1 MTSEWAKLS
10 VSGITVELKSQIS
23 DNILYFVFLNFSK
36 ENISCLLTSYSF
48 FDPKAMVN
56 ACLCNLGSLGNK

>member
-23 DNILYFVFLNFSK
+23 DSILYFVFLNFSK

-48 FDPKAMVN
+48 FDPKATGN